1 MYTVKELIEA
11 LQKCPE
17 DYNVMIYTKPGEGP
31 QIKSIGI
38 DPTAKVV
45 DLFTE

>member
-11 LQKCPE
+11 LQKCPD
-17 DYNVMIYTKPGEGP
+17 DYKVMIYTQPGERA
-31 QIKSIGI
+31 QIETVGI